1 MSRVINKVKFDSV
14 FFSLQSRNR
23 INVALIE
30 KLEDIFKPSCGTG
43 SVSKGMVMESLPLK
57 QSRAPSGVFTEGA
70 QWIRADFHLHTR
82 ADREFKYAGDDNF
95 YNSNYV
101 GAVEKA
107 GIRLG
112 IVTNHNKFDF
122 NEFKGLRKT
131 ARNKGAELL
140 PGVELSVNDGANGIH
155 TLVVFSDEWICEHD
169 YINPFL
175 TSAFEGKT
183 PAQYEQENGRTSWS
197 LLETIKKL
205 ESYHRDFFLVFAHVE
220 SPSGLWT
227 ELDGGRLTELGQSDF
242 FRRRT
247 LAFQKVRT
255 HDGSGKD
262 KPCRTKIQGW
272 LQSWYPAEVEGSDPK
287 CIDQIGRG
295 KSSYLK
301 LGELSFSAVKFALCD
316 PTMRVARE
324 PMIHQASYIRSIH
337 FDGGI
342 LEGQTLH
349 FSSELNTLIGIR
361 GSGKSSILEAVR
373 YALDIP
379 RGEKAQDTKYKDELI
394 RHTLGSGGKVTLT
407 ASDVYGQVFTISRIF
422 REAPN
427 VYLGGELQPGVSIR
441 ETVLRRP
448 IYFGQ
453 KDLSSTGEGFETDLV
468 EKLVGEKLRVQR
480 GEIEIQRHRVRDAA
494 QRWLKVS
501 NTDDQKRDF
510 ETQLNDAKFRLAKF
524 AEHGVADKLQKRL
537 GFQQDANA
545 LARMNERADNFIR
558 GLGQLIAEH
567 EDELRNATSYVSKQN
582 PDFFAAYFV
591 KFNDLTAKV
600 DQLKQIEKDA
610 LAIVGNLRVNQG
622 EFEGASKSLLEE
634 FAQIERLLAQ
644 ELKQTGMTAMQPDD
658 FLTQQQRKTR
668 AEQMLEALAKQESQ
682 QTNIRDALLAEIDRL
697 NELWLLEF
705 NTIKAEL
712 DRVNAGHTALQIG
725 AEFKAD
731 KEAAISFI
739 QQLCK
744 GTNIRETTL
753 RAVMENYV
761 DFGGLLRALPDA
773 LTKAG
778 STPEA
783 FEKTFMRNLTELVT
797 WQVPNRFVIRYRGK
811 ELKHHSIGQRASALL
826 LYVLSQRQN
835 DVIIIDQPEDDLDN
849 QTIYD
854 DVIKLLREMK
864 LHTQF
869 IFATHNAN
877 FPVLGDAEH
886 VHACQY
892 QDERVSVQS
901 GSIDARTVQHAII
914 NIMEG
919 GREAFNRRKEVY
931 NLWKPQI

>member
-1 MSRVINKVKFDSV
+1 M
-14 FFSLQSRNR
+14 
-23 INVALIE
+23 
-30 KLEDIFKPSCGTG
+30 
-43 SVSKGMVMESLPLK
+43 MENLRPK
-57 QSRAPSGVFTEGA
+57 QSEARSMVFAEGA
-70 QWIRADFHLHTR
+70 QWVRVDFHLHTR
-82 ADREFKYAGDDNF
+82 ADREFKFTGDDNF

-101 GAVEKA
+101 DALENA

-112 IVTNHNKFDF
+112 VITNHNKFDF
-122 NEFKGLRKT
+122 DEFKALRKT
-131 ARNKGAELL
+131 AQRKGIALL

-155 TLVVFSDEWICEHD
+155 TLVVFSDEWINEHNH
-169 YINPFL
+169 INPFL
-175 TSAFEGKT
+175 TSAFEGKA

-220 SPSGLWT
+220 APSGLWL
-227 ELDGGRLTELGQSDF
+227 ELDGGRLTELGQNEF

-247 LAFQKVRT
+247 LGFQKVRT
-255 HDGSGKD
+255 HDGAGKD

-272 LQSWYPAEVEGSDPK
+272 LQSWYPAELEGSDPK
-287 CIDQIGRG
+287 CIEEIGRG
-295 KSSYLK
+295 KTSNLK
-301 LGELSFSAVKFALCD
+301 LGELSFEAVKFALSD
-316 PTMRVARE
+316 PAGRVAMG
-324 PMIHQASYIRSIH
+324 PPKHQASHIRSIH
-337 FDGGI
+337 FDGGV
-342 LEGQTLH
+342 LDGQTLH

-407 ASDVYGQVFTISRIF
+407 ACDVYGQEFTISRIF

-427 VYLGGELQPGVSIR
+427 VYLGGKLQPGVSIR

-480 GEIEIQRHRVRDAA
+480 DEIEAQRQRVREAA
-494 QRWLKVS
+494 QRWLKLS
-501 NTDDQKRDF
+501 NTAEQKRDF
-510 ETQLNDAKFRLAKF
+510 ETQLNDANFRLTKF

-537 GFQQDANA
+537 GFQQDATA
-545 LARMNERADNFIR
+545 LARMKERADDFIR
-558 GLGQLIAEH
+558 ALGQLIAEH

-582 PDFFAAYFV
+582 PDFFAAYYAEFTNLV
-591 KFNDLTAKV
+591 AKV

-610 LAIVGNLRVNQG
+610 RAIAGRLKSKQG
-622 EFEGASKSLLEE
+622 EFEGASRSLQEE
-634 FAQIERLLAQ
+634 FAQVERQLAQ
-644 ELKQTGMTAMQPDD
+644 ELKQTGMTAIQPDD
-658 FLTQQQRKTR
+658 FLAQQQRKIK
-668 AEQMLEALAKQESQ
+668 AEQMLQALAKQESQ
-682 QTNIRDALLAEIDRL
+682 QTSIRDALFAEIDKL
-697 NELWLLEF
+697 NELWLREF
-705 NTIKAEL
+705 NTIKVEL
-712 DRVNAGHTALQIG
+712 DRVNASHTALQIE
-725 AEFKAD
+725 ADFKGD
-731 KEAAISFI
+731 KEAAISFM
-739 QQLCK
+739 QQLFK
-744 GTNIRETTL
+744 GSNIRETTL
-753 RAVMENYV
+753 RAVMEDYA
-761 DFGGLLRALPDA
+761 DFGGLLRALPGA
-773 LTKAG
+773 LVKAG
-778 STPEA
+778 STPEV
-783 FEKTFMRNLTELVT
+783 FEKTFMQNLTEFVT

-811 ELKHHSIGQRASALL
+811 ELKHHSLGQRASALL

-864 LHTQF
+864 PHAQF

-877 FPVLGDAEH
+877 FPVLGDAEQ

-892 QDERVSVQS
+892 QDERVNVES
-901 GSIDARTVQHAII
+901 GSIDARPVQHAII

-919 GREAFNRRKEVY
+919 GQEAFNRRKEVY
-931 NLWKPQI
+931 NLWKPQS

>member
-1 MSRVINKVKFDSV
+1 MV
-14 FFSLQSRNR
+14 F
-23 INVALIE
+23 A
-30 KLEDIFKPSCGTG
+30 
-43 SVSKGMVMESLPLK
+43 
-57 QSRAPSGVFTEGA
+57 EGA
-70 QWIRADFHLHTR
+70 QWVRADFHLHTR
-82 ADREFKYAGDDNF
+82 ADREFKFTGDDNF

-101 GAVEKA
+101 DALEKA
-107 GIRLG
+107 DVRLG
-112 IVTNHNKFDF
+112 VITNHNKFDF
-122 NEFKGLRKT
+122 EEFKALRKT
-131 ARNKGAELL
+131 AQKKGIALL

-155 TLVVFSDEWICEHD
+155 TLVVFSDEWIDEHN

-205 ESYHRDFFLVFAHVE
+205 EGYHRDFFLVFAHVE
-220 SPSGLWT
+220 APSGLWA
-227 ELDGGRLTELGQSDF
+227 ELDGGRLTELGQNEF

-255 HDGSGKD
+255 HDGAGKD
-262 KPCRTKIQGW
+262 KPCRTKIQSW
-272 LQSWYPAEVEGSDPK
+272 LQSWYPAELEGSDPK
-287 CIDQIGRG
+287 SVDEIGRG
-295 KSSYLK
+295 KASYLK
-301 LGELSFSAVKFALCD
+301 LGELSFEAVKFALSD
-316 PTMRVARE
+316 PAGRVAME
-324 PMIHQASYIRSIH
+324 PPKHQASHIRSIR

-342 LEGQTLH
+342 LDGQVLH

-407 ASDVYGQVFTISRIF
+407 ACDVYGQEFTISRIF

-427 VYLGGELQPGVSIR
+427 VYLGGKLQPGVSIR

-468 EKLVGEKLRVQR
+468 EKLVGEKLRVLR
-480 GEIEIQRHRVRDAA
+480 DEIEVQRQRVRDAA
-494 QRWLKVS
+494 QRWLKLS
-501 NTDDQKRDF
+501 NTAELKRDF
-510 ETQLNDAKFRLAKF
+510 ETQLNDANFRLTKF

-537 GFQQDANA
+537 GFQQDATA
-545 LARMNERADNFIR
+545 LARMAERADSFILA
-558 GLGQLIAEH
+558 LGSLIAEH

-582 PDFFAAYFV
+582 PDFFTVYYAEFS
-591 KFNDLTAKV
+591 NLIAKV
-600 DQLKQIEKDA
+600 DQLKQIEREANVIAARLKTK
-610 LAIVGNLRVNQG
+610 QG
-622 EFEGASKSLLEE
+622 EFEGASRSLQEE
-634 FAQIERLLAQ
+634 FAQVERQLAQ
-644 ELKQTGMTAMQPDD
+644 ELKQTGMTAIQPDD
-658 FLTQQQRKTR
+658 FLAQQQRKTK
-668 AEQMLEALAKQESQ
+668 AEQMLQALAKQESQ
-682 QTNIRDALLAEIDRL
+682 QTSIRDALFAEIDKL
-697 NELWLLEF
+697 NELWLSEF
-705 NTIKAEL
+705 NTIKVEL
-712 DRVNAGHTALQIG
+712 DRVNAGHTALQIE
-725 AEFKAD
+725 ADFKGD
-731 KEAAISFI
+731 KEAAISFM
-739 QQLCK
+739 QQLFK
-744 GTNIRETTL
+744 GSNIRETTL
-753 RAVMENYV
+753 RAVMEDHA
-761 DFGGLLRALPDA
+761 DFGGLLRAMPGA
-773 LTKAG
+773 LAKAG
-778 STPEA
+778 STPEV
-783 FEKTFMRNLTELVT
+783 FDKTFMQSLVEFVT

-811 ELKHHSIGQRASALL
+811 ELKHHSLGQRASALL

-864 LHTQF
+864 PHAQF

-877 FPVLGDAEH
+877 FPVLGDAEQ
-886 VHACQY
+886 VHACRY
-892 QDERVSVQS
+892 QDEKVAVQS
-901 GSIDARTVQHAII
+901 GSIDAGPVQDAII

-919 GREAFNRRKEVY
+919 GQEAFNRRKEVY